1 MSLAFIFPGQ
11 GSQSVGMLKDLN
23 ENFSEVSSIFN
34 EASEALGY
42 DLWSLVQQGP
52 AEELNRTDIT
62 QPAMLASGV
71 ATWRVWQAKGGAMP
85 AMMAGHSLGEYTAL
99 VCAGS
104 LDFVDAVK
112 LVAQRGQFMM
122 EAVPAGT
129 GAMAAIL
136 GMDEVGRAHV

>member
-1 MSLAFIFPGQ
+1 MTYGR
-11 GSQSVGMLKDLN
+11 
-23 ENFSEVSSIFN
+23 
-34 EASEALGY
+34 
-42 DLWSLVQQGP
+42 LVKQGP